1 MVSVIREEL
10 LRPIAEPWN
19 TEFVR
24 TLSNGFP
31 YAFERE
37 LPESG
42 GGESFSCS
50 SVREW
55 ICSLS

>member
-42 GGESFSCS
+42 GG
-50 SVREW
+50 
-55 ICSLS
+55 